1 MTSQSPDD
9 TRGGAMRVR
18 KPIPGEIDFSL
29 MYFAHDAFARDLRRM
44 AAAAATGRGGD
55 PSVRNGWETFK
66 RQLHTHHVAEDE
78 SIWPQL
84 REKVTDPQDI
94 AVLDMME
101 AEHGRID
108 PLLAQVD
115 AALATGDAAELAA
128 AAGEAAEALIA
139 HMEHEED
146 FALPLAQ
153 THLGSEGWNRYVK
166 YLQKTQGLS
175 GAAEFL
181 PWALDGAAPATRTD
195 VLGKLPAPVRVL
207 CRLVFE
213 PRYAKTPRW
222 TGVAA

>member
-1 MTSQSPDD
+1 MTSQSPDH
-9 TRGGAMRVR
+9 TRGGAMRER
-18 KPIPGEIDFSL
+18 ELIPGEIDFSL

-44 AAAAATGRGGD
+44 AAAAAAGRGTD
-55 PSVRNGWETFK
+55 PTVRNGWETFK
-66 RQLHTHHVAEDE
+66 RQLHIHHVAEDE

-84 REKVTDPQDI
+84 REKVTDPQDV

-115 AALATGDAAELAA
+115 ACLTAGSADGLAA
-128 AAGEAAEALIA
+128 AAQEAADALIA

-146 FALPLAQ
+146 LALPLAQ
-153 THLGSEGWNRYVK
+153 THLGSAGWNKYVK

-181 PWALDGAAPATRTD
+181 PWALDGASPATRAE
-195 VLGKLPAPVRVL
+195 VLGKLPAPVRL
-207 CRLVFE
+207 LSRLVFE

-222 TGVAA
+222 SGIAA